1 MWKQL
6 SKTWAWIE
14 HIHTILWI
22 IGIVGGAGMI
32 ANIIQYIVAY
42 PMVQHF
48 WNVFFISLFFL
59 SLPFFISRYT
69 RNIKLK
75 QVDQNMPINVDLK
88 SLINDARSLVLRI
101 TQENN
106 DCYYFKQKLI
116 ESKVFL
122 NLRPY
127 LSKEFKSKLSNIT
140 KITNA
145 IISQAL
151 LGETYPIVSDFLDE
165 IDRLERQWNLFSD
178 KEQKSLSYQM
188 GKMGEWVTA
197 KEAMDIL
204 GMSKNDFWLIL
215 IQKKLPVYNLFKAQ
229 INIRDFIID
238 NAWEGAREYAR
249 DSKNKDEYNISLIES
264 GEKWERFKK
273 THIPTNWDHPARADE
288 IYCIILFKKSDVET
302 YKRELS

>member
-59 SLPFFISRYT
+59 SLPFFIYS
-69 RNIKLK
+69 
-75 QVDQNMPINVDLK
+75 
-88 SLINDARSLVLRI
+88 
-101 TQENN
+101 
-106 DCYYFKQKLI
+106 YFKQKLI